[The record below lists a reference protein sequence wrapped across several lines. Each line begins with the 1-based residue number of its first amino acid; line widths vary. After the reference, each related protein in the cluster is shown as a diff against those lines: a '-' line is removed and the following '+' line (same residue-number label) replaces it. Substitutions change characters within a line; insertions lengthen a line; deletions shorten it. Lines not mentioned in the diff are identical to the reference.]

1 MTDIKVLKTLS
12 THLKFPLML
21 VTWKPLSYVCVFSEI
36 ATFFGLLLKNLPACI
51 PCGYIG
57 MQILENGIHNYSLS
71 KSSVLTKFHLW
82 NLIYSILR
90 DKRQDIKGHR
100 ESDMTGPIRD
110 AGGFSPSSPSHLKS
124 SLCPIL
130 GSNDISAEEHNW
142 LLWTRGEKAKSAL
155 AGGLR
160 ETSIFTQHREAILQ
174 MPTMGHT
181 FLCIFICSTINYTCL
196 FGVRH
201 GAKSWIYLGEPNR

>member
-21 VTWKPLSYVCVFSEI
+21 VTWKPLSCVCVFSEI
-36 ATFFGLLLKNLPACI
+36 ATFFGLLLKNWPACI
-51 PCGYIG
+51 PCGYVG

-100 ESDMTGPIRD
+100 ESDMTEQLSTHFLSLQELGRGPVLRWWSRIML
-110 AGGFSPSSPSHLKS
+110 SHL
-124 SLCPIL
+124 
-130 GSNDISAEEHNW
+130 
-142 LLWTRGEKAKSAL
+142 LL
-155 AGGLR
+155 
-160 ETSIFTQHREAILQ
+160 
-174 MPTMGHT
+174 
-181 FLCIFICSTINYTCL
+181 
-196 FGVRH
+196 H
-201 GAKSWIYLGEPNR
+201 G